1 MFRFVL
7 GLVSGVAIGVA
18 AAGMSQSQSGQDLRA
33 EFDRIRNDLQ
43 QGNFDALGA
52 HLEERFK
59 ELQASLEERFAEVE
73 EQVAGLTLLTKLLTR
88 PLMQLLT
95 PRKRSRKPQTRPG
108 RPSPRLTSSWTT
120 AGSHRR
126 AGRLASRPRVAAA
139 LGFSPVYHLSVIA
152 PRAAARRKGE
162 ESSPAA
168 GRPSVP
174 GGLHHVSTSPAGPR
188 GLVCP

>member
-73 EQVAGLTLLTKLLTR
+73 EQVAN
-88 PLMQLLT
+88 
-95 PRKRSRKPQTRPG
+95 
-108 RPSPRLTSSWTT
+108 
-120 AGSHRR
+120 A
-126 AGRLASRPRVAAA
+126 ADEAAEAAA
-139 LGFSPVYHLSVIA
+139 DAEEAIEE
-152 PRAAARRKGE
+152 AADEARE
-162 ESSPAA
+162 A
-168 GRPSVP
+168 
-174 GGLHHVSTSPAGPR
+174 
-188 GLVCP
+188 